1 MLRFSSIVAPLAL
14 CLGVMAMAPALA
26 ADAKP
31 KEGNPVVAK
40 VEGEEIRLAEV
51 IDAFSRVPPQYQTL
65 PMATLYSA
73 VLDNLINTR
82 VAAAAARKAK
92 LNELPDVKEQVARL
106 EAEVLQRVYL
116 SKVIDDQ
123 LTEEAVRKRYDEI
136 AKNVQGEEQ
145 VIARHILV
153 DNEAQAKDVIAQ
165 LGRNGNFAD
174 LARKYSKGP
183 TASKGGDLGY
193 FSRDDMVPEFSKATF
208 ALKDGEYTKIPVK
221 TDIGWHVIKVEGRRM
236 AGPPSFD
243 DLRDKLEADM
253 QQELA
258 AKAMEGLKQSS
269 KIERFEVDPAAI
281 QGILQQ

>member
-1 MLRFSSIVAPLAL
+1 MLRFSSIVVPLAL
-14 CLGVMAMAPALA
+14 CLGMIAMAPALA
-26 ADAKP
+26 ADARAKDA
-31 KEGNPVVAK
+31 NPVVAK
-40 VEGEEIRLAEV
+40 VEGEEIRLTEV
-51 IDAFSRVPPQYQTL
+51 IEAFSRVPPQYQTL
-65 PMATLYSA
+65 PPQTLYTA
-73 VLDNLINTR
+73 VLDNLINVR

-153 DNEAQAKDVIAQ
+153 DNEAEAKDVIAQ
-165 LGRNGNFAD
+165 LGRNGNFAE

-193 FSRDDMVPEFSKATF
+193 FSRDDMVPDFSKAAF

-243 DLRDKLEADM
+243 DLRDKLESDM
-253 QQELA
+253 AQELG
-258 AKAMEGLKQSS
+258 AKAMESLKQSS
-269 KIERFEVDPAAI
+269 KIERFEIDPAAVRAM
-281 QGILQQ
+281 LQQ